1 MTNDKHNWLF
11 IAESVA
17 VAVSFVGVA
26 IAVLSGQM
34 IYGLAPLAI
43 SLLLNLI
50 NRRRVVRFLRHK
62 ISDRTQIDNLSR
74 DIQTLSTELAQLK
87 QHHSDLANLVS
98 REELSA
104 VVSTVEAINEQ
115 QKGLRRSL
123 VPLQS
128 KLDELNQKFTQRPEL
143 EQIETLAGI
152 IVALKQ
158 TIDQLPQPERTSV
171 ALNPERVEG
180 LERAIA
186 QIQQELEQLQQ

>member
-1 MTNDKHNWLF
+1 MTNDQKNWLF

-17 VAVSFVGVA
+17 IAASFVGAIVA
-26 IAVLSGQM
+26 VISGQM
-34 IYGLAPLAI
+34 IYGLAPLSI

-50 NRRRVVRFLRHK
+50 NRRRVVQLLRRK
-62 ISDRTQIDNLSR
+62 INDRTQIDNLSR
-74 DIQTLSTELAQLK
+74 DIQTLRADVAQLK
-87 QHHSDLANLVS
+87 QPNSNQMS

-104 VVSTVEAINEQ
+104 VVSTVEAINEK
-115 QKGLRRSL
+115 QKALRGSL

-128 KLDELNQKFTQRPEL
+128 KLDELNQKFRQRPEL

-158 TIDQLPQPERTSV
+158 TIDQLPQPDRTAASV
-171 ALNPERVEG
+171 NPERVEQ

-186 QIQQELEQLQQ
+186 QIQQELSQLQP

>member
-87 QHHSDLANLVS
+87 QNHSNLANLVS

-128 KLDELNQKFTQRPEL
+128 KLAELNQKFTQRPEL

-171 ALNPERVEG
+171 AVNPERVEQ

-186 QIQQELEQLQQ
+186 QIQQELKQLQQ

>member
-17 VAVSFVGVA
+17 VAISFVGVA

-50 NRRRVVRFLRHK
+50 NRRRVVRLLRHK

-87 QHHSDLANLVS
+87 QNHSNLANLVS

-171 ALNPERVEG
+171 ALNPERVER

>member
-1 MTNDKHNWLF
+1 MTNDNHNWLF

-17 VAVSFVGVA
+17 IATSFVGATLA
-26 IAVLSGQM
+26 IISEQM
-34 IYGLAPLAI
+34 IYGLTPLAI

-50 NRRRVVRFLRHK
+50 NRRRVVRLLRRQ
-62 ISDRTQIDNLSR
+62 ISDRTPIENLSR
-74 DIQTLSTELAQLK
+74 DIQTLRAELAQLK
-87 QHHSDLANLVS
+87 QPHSNWVS

-115 QKGLRRSL
+115 QKGLRGSL
-123 VPLQS
+123 SPLQS
-128 KLDELNQKFTQRPEL
+128 KLDELNQQFTQRPEL
-143 EQIETLAGI
+143 EQIESLAGI

-171 ALNPERVEG
+171 SAHPERVER

-186 QIQQELEQLQQ
+186 QIQQELSQLQH

>member
-1 MTNDKHNWLF
+1 MTNDKNNWLF

-17 VAVSFVGVA
+17 IAASFVGAIVA
-26 IAVLSGQM
+26 VISEQI

-50 NRRRVVRFLRHK
+50 NRRRVVQLLRRK
-62 ISDRTQIDNLSR
+62 INDRTQIDNLSR
-74 DIQTLSTELAQLK
+74 DIQALRTDVAQLK
-87 QHHSDLANLVS
+87 QPDSNQMS

-104 VVSTVEAINEQ
+104 VVSTVEAINEK
-115 QKGLRRSL
+115 QKALRGSL
-123 VPLQS
+123 APLQS
-128 KLDELNQKFTQRPEL
+128 KLDELNQKFRQRPEL

-158 TIDQLPQPERTSV
+158 TIDQLPQPDRTTASV
-171 ALNPERVEG
+171 NPERVEQ

-186 QIQQELEQLQQ
+186 QIQQELSQLQP